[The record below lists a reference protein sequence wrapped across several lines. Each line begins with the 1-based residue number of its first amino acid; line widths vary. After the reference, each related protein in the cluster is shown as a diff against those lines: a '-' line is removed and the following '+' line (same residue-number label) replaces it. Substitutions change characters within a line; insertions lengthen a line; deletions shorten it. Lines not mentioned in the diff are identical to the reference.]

1 MSDPFK
7 KRMGEAQK
15 QFIVYVEAD
24 LLREFDALVGKG
36 NRSLIVRDL
45 MYTYIQA
52 KQGETS

>member
-24 LLREFDALVGKG
+24 LLRE
-36 NRSLIVRDL
+36 DL